1 MSGTVEDKGGML
13 KLADGLWIV
22 LVSLLLLFAT
32 YVSAGRLLTGMVS
45 SYQSPLLAALSE
57 QLPVHLEARAV
68 EARWRGFRPQLVF
81 HGLSLRES
89 PGAASAVTLEA
100 GRATIDVWAS
110 LRSGSLRVNRAQLA
124 GLDLRGELT
133 GEGDFRLL
141 GLGRSPNGSGAWVEE
156 LLLDL
161 ERVVLRDNRLHLRLP
176 DGSVQLLSLDLS
188 LLRDGSRRQL
198 RAELQTVRGTAV
210 TLLADGLGN
219 PFDTA
224 EYSGDVYAQ
233 LQVRDL
239 RGLASWWP
247 GDRDLPVDLDGSAEL
262 EVWLGL
268 KSGDPR
274 LDVRFDA
281 ADLRVS
287 GHGSRAWRLPFDQLA
302 GQARVRRLD
311 RGWQLQ
317 VGDLHL
323 RQGALDQHLSA
334 LSVALHGDS
343 AQLSAQGLRLEF
355 LRLLAGPDSPLP
367 EGLGEALETLQPA
380 GLLPV
385 FRLRLDDLSR
395 AGESWSVSGRFEGL
409 ALNSWRGA
417 PGVEGAAG
425 ELHLRAGH
433 GRVVLD
439 SPDVA
444 LNFPTVYREPL
455 QWRQLAGA
463 IDLHWDGD
471 WLRLSSG
478 VLSATGEEGT
488 ARALFGL
495 DVPLRRGLGDVD
507 MQLLVGVESID
518 PRYRDKYLP
527 YILPDS
533 LLTWLSDSLRAGEVR
548 KGGFVWRGSLRPGA
562 RDARTVQLFFDVADA
577 RLRFDPRWPMLSAL
591 SGTLVIDDS
600 RVSLWSE
607 QAQLFDSKVAR
618 LSAETWR
625 SADDELRLLVSA
637 TLAGP
642 ASDGLRLLRESP
654 LAEPLGGA
662 LDAWRGSGELTADL
676 RLNLP
681 LAPGPRPAEV
691 GVAVNLDDVALEL
704 RPGGLDLHGLSGTL
718 RYASGN
724 GFAGETLRATL
735 WGEPLTFA
743 VQQARGSPDTF
754 VPGPVQLEMASRV
767 NMASLADWLGF
778 PGGLPAEGGAEV
790 RGSLSFQSGA
800 RPKLELR
807 SALRGVQLELPF
819 PFDKPPEAALPLALS
834 AELGGESVPLDLQLG
849 RLLDARL
856 SLRGGRAEA
865 ASLAFRDR
873 PLPLLPGL
881 LRVSGQLPEFRLAAW
896 QALLAGGMADRA
908 SPPPTVSGNAAP
920 AGQTS
925 GPSGQA
931 SALQPRVEAL
941 QLGTLIAL
949 GRDWR
954 DVLVD
959 LRRQPD
965 AWLLDLEAAG
975 FQGRLRLPE
984 GLGAAQLTLDSLE
997 LAVLAGGG
1005 PPGDEPEPGQWQ
1017 SLPDIE
1023 VEILQLYRRGRAF
1036 GELAFDLGFA
1046 DDGVHVR
1053 QLRGSVPGLTLA
1065 PGQPASLHWGSEG
1078 TRLQAGL
1085 RVGNLGETLA
1095 ALDYQRILET
1105 GGGALGLDL
1114 RWPGSPGGFAL
1125 ARSEGALRIDLR
1137 DGRFL
1142 NAPASASGTLR
1153 VVSILNLADLIQR
1166 LSLNQVFESGI
1177 SFDRLQGDML
1187 LGEGRLRVPELELAG
1202 AGSALVFRGESLFAE
1217 RSLSGELVATLPVAS
1232 NLPWV
1237 AALAGGLPAAAG
1249 VYVVSKVF
1257 EKQVSQL
1264 SSAVYRLGGSWDDP
1278 QLRLDRIFDLEQ
1290 RAQSSQ
1296 ESPEETASPAD
1307 SSRQ

>member
-1 MSGTVEDKGGML
+1 MSGTVEDRGWML
-13 KLADGLWIV
+13 KLANGLWAV

-45 SYQSPLLAALSE
+45 SYQAPLLAALSE
-57 QLPVHLEARAV
+57 QLPVYLEARTV

-81 HGLSLRES
+81 HGLSLRDR
-89 PGAASAVTLEA
+89 PGSVSVATLEA
-100 GRATIDVWAS
+100 GRATIDVWGS
-110 LRSGSLRVNRAQLA
+110 LRSGALRVNRVQLA
-124 GLDLRGELT
+124 GLDLAGELT
-133 GEGDFRLL
+133 AEGDFRLL

-161 ERVVLRDNRLHLRLP
+161 ERVVLGDNRLHLRLP
-176 DGSVQLLSLDLS
+176 DGSVQVLSLDLS

-198 RAELQTVRGTAV
+198 RAELQTVGGTAV

-219 PFDTA
+219 PFDTT
-224 EYSGDVYAQ
+224 EYSGEVYAH

-239 RGLASWWP
+239 RGLAGWWP
-247 GDRDLPVDLDGSAEL
+247 GDGGPPVDLDGRAEIEL
-262 EVWLGL
+262 WLGL
-268 KSGDPR
+268 QGGEPR
-274 LDVRFDA
+274 LDMRFDA
-281 ADLRVS
+281 VDLQVS
-287 GHGSRAWRLPFDQLA
+287 GRGPRAWRIPFDQLA
-302 GQARVRRLD
+302 GQARGRRLD

-317 VGDLHL
+317 VADLHL
-323 RQGALDQHLSA
+323 RRGALDQHLPG
-334 LSVALHGDS
+334 LTVALHGDS
-343 AQLSAQGLRLEF
+343 ARLSAHGLRLEF
-355 LRLLAGPDSPLP
+355 LRMLAGAASPLP
-367 EGLGEALETLQPA
+367 EGLGEALEILQPA
-380 GLLPV
+380 GLLPT

-395 AGESWSVSGRFEGL
+395 AAESWSVTGRFEGL

-425 ELHLRAGH
+425 QLRLRAGG
-433 GRVVLD
+433 GRVALD

-444 LNFPTVYREPL
+444 LTFPTVYRQPL
-455 QWRQLAGA
+455 QWRRLEGG
-463 IDLHWDGD
+463 IDLQWDAD

-478 VLSATGEEGT
+478 LLSATGDEGT

-507 MQLLVGVESID
+507 MQLLVGVEGVD

-533 LLTWLSDSLRAGEVR
+533 LLSWLSGSLQAGQVR
-548 KGGFVWRGSLRPGA
+548 KGGFVWRGSLRPAA
-562 RDARTVQLFFDVADA
+562 RDARTVQLFFDVAEA
-577 RLRFDPRWPMLSAL
+577 RLRFDPHWPPLSAL

-625 SADDELRLLVSA
+625 NVDDELRLLVDA
-637 TLAGP
+637 TLSGP
-642 ASDGLRLLRESP
+642 ATDGLRLLRESP
-654 LAEPLGGA
+654 LADPLDGA
-662 LDAWRGSGELTADL
+662 LDAWSGSGELAADL
-676 RLNLP
+676 RLDLP

-691 GVAVNLDDVALEL
+691 GVAVRLEDVALRV
-704 RPGGLDLHGLSGTL
+704 RPGGLDFSELSGAL
-718 RYASGN
+718 RYESGS
-724 GFAGETLRATL
+724 GFAGDSLRGTL
-735 WGEPLTFA
+735 WGEPLTL
-743 VQQARGSPDTF
+743 VVKQDRGSPDAF
-754 VPGPVQLEMASRV
+754 VPGPVHLEMASRV
-767 NMASLADWLGF
+767 DVASLARWLDLRGHV
-778 PGGLPAEGGAEV
+778 PAAGSAEV
-790 RGSLSFQSGA
+790 QGSLSLQSGM
-800 RPKLELR
+800 RPHLALTSE
-807 SALRGVQLELPF
+807 LRGVRLDLPF
-819 PFDKPPEAALPLALS
+819 PFDKPPESVLPLTVSAHLGGEALPL
-834 AELGGESVPLDLQLG
+834 DLRLG
-849 RLLDARL
+849 RLLNARL
-856 SLRGGRAEA
+856 SLRGGHPES
-865 ASLAFRDR
+865 ASLAFHDR

-881 LRVSGQLPEFRLAAW
+881 FRVTGKLPEFRLTAW
-896 QALLAGGMADRA
+896 QDLLAKDMRGSKVQARVVSDEAAMADPGA
-908 SPPPTVSGNAAP
+908 GPGGPFSGL
-920 AGQTS
+920 
-925 GPSGQA
+925 QA
-931 SALQPRVEAL
+931 RVEDL

-954 DVLVD
+954 DVVLD
-959 LRRQPD
+959 LRRLPE

-975 FQGRLRLPE
+975 LRGRLRLPE
-984 GLGAAQLTLDSLE
+984 GADAAQLRLESLE
-997 LAVLAGGG
+997 LEALAGGG
-1005 PPGDEPEPGQWQ
+1005 PPGDEPGPGQWQ
-1017 SLPDIE
+1017 SLPDIQ
-1023 VEILQLYRRGRAF
+1023 VDILQLYRRGRAF
-1036 GELAFDLGFA
+1036 GDLAFDLDFA

-1053 QLRGSVPGLTLA
+1053 QLRGSMPGLTLA
-1065 PGQPASLHWGSEG
+1065 PGQPASLHWGTEG

-1095 ALDYQRILET
+1095 ALDYQQILET

-1114 RWPGSPGGFAL
+1114 RWPGSPGSFAL
-1125 ARSEGALRIDLR
+1125 AESEGALRIDLR

-1166 LSLNQVFESGI
+1166 LSLSQVFESGI

-1202 AGSALVFRGESLFAE
+1202 AGSALVFRGESLIAE

-1264 SSAVYRLGGSWDDP
+1264 SSAVYRLGGSWDEP
-1278 QLRLDRIFDLEQ
+1278 ELSLDRIFDLEQ
-1290 RAQSSQ
+1290 RTQPSRESS
-1296 ESPEETASPAD
+1296 EDALPAAD
-1307 SSRQ
+1307 SPRQ